1 MGVRLKVQ
9 LMQQEREFGEAAEAM
24 VDRQIRARGIHSPAV
39 LRAMRAVPRHLFVA
53 ESLCDQAYADQALP
67 TRHGQTISQPYIV
80 ALMSELLG
88 PAADHRVLEIGTG
101 SGYQTAI
108 LARLARS
115 VLTIESDAELVEEA
129 RTRLEHLRIGN
140 VEIRQGD
147 GSLGAADR
155 APFDRIIVTAGAPT
169 LPEPLKQQLADG
181 GRMVIPVGDD
191 AVQTMTV
198 IERQG
203 DSFESHASIRCRF
216 VPLVGRYAW
225 KHGRLGP

>member
-1 MGVRLKVQ
+1 MGVRPKVQ
-9 LMQQEREFGEAAEAM
+9 LMQQEREFGEAAESM
-24 VDRQIRARGIHSPAV
+24 VDRQIRARGIQSPRV
-39 LRAMRAVPRHLFVA
+39 LRAMRSVPRHLFVD
-53 ESLCDQAYADQALP
+53 EKHRDQAYSDQALP

-108 LARLARS
+108 LAQLAGS

-129 RTRLEHLRIGN
+129 QTRLEHLRIGN

-169 LPEPLKQQLADG
+169 MPEPLKQQLADQ

-198 IERQG
+198 IERRN
-203 DSFESHASIRCRF
+203 DAFESHPSIRCRF
-216 VPLVGRYAW
+216 VPLVGQHGW
-225 KHGRLGP
+225 KHGRRSP